1 MESEFKED
9 FDDEIIEHK
18 ETFVDEIKQVKNS
31 FLCYVNTMCQLS
43 Y

>member
-9 FDDEIIEHK
+9 FDDEFIEHK